1 MDPEKQGSFHA
12 LETKFSYYIFFLFW
26 PCHTAC
32 GILVPKAGIEPAPF
46 ALEAQGPEHW
56 NIRKVPKK
64 IYLEKE
70 RV

>member
-1 MDPEKQGSFHA
+1 MHF
-12 LETKFSYYIFFLFW
+12 IFFLIFTFLS
-26 PCHTAC
+26 CHTAC
-32 GILVPKAGIEPAPF
+32 GILVPQAGIEPVPF

-56 NIRKVPKK
+56 SIRKVPKK